1 MPFKI
6 MLGLYFYLSALI
18 CSKSSV
24 LGSNLDLV
32 FYGRACFSGNM
43 GTQEE
48 EGEEDK
54 HGQEEPQISSP
65 QLWPG
70 KTIAKFTNSAK
81 MR

>member
-6 MLGLYFYLSALI
+6 MLGLYFYLSALVALI
-18 CSKSSV
+18 ISSKSSV

-48 EGEEDK
+48 EGEEDE

-65 QLWPG
+65 QL
-70 KTIAKFTNSAK
+70 
-81 MR
+81 